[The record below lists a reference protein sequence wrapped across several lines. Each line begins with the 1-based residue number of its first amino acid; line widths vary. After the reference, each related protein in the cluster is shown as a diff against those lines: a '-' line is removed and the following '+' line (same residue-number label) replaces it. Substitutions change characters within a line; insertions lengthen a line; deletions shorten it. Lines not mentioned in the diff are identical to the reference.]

1 MQREYWED
9 FDSQNKIK
17 TELKKFRFLD
27 LDNPFLA
34 SQKLFDREIENL
46 FSNFNPED
54 PPLLKNY
61 EKLEEKYSMP
71 SKTLLELEKQNYR
84 KYIQQ
89 MKHVTKIL
97 MRRTKKEAKTLAL
110 NTIKSH
116 LIKIKG
122 RVQTEFSNI
131 IKQFIELQEECSK

>member
-46 FSNFNPED
+46 FSNFNP
-54 PPLLKNY
+54 
-61 EKLEEKYSMP
+61 
-71 SKTLLELEKQNYR
+71 
-84 KYIQQ
+84 
-89 MKHVTKIL
+89 
-97 MRRTKKEAKTLAL
+97 
-110 NTIKSH
+110 
-116 LIKIKG
+116 
-122 RVQTEFSNI
+122 
-131 IKQFIELQEECSK
+131 